1 MTLVG
6 ILGGGQLGRMLAL
19 AGLPLGLRFR
29 FLDPNP
35 AAPAAAAGELI
46 VGGFDDVA
54 ALDRFADGLDVATYE
69 FENVPVESARR
80 LASRVRVVPPPTALE
95 AAQDRLIEKTFFEE
109 AGLPT
114 APFMD
119 VPDEAALAHAA
130 ARIGFPA
137 VLKTRRLGYDGKG
150 QAVVR
155 DRAALETAWRAMAPQ
170 PMILERFI
178 PFERELSIVAVRGAG
193 GSCAF
198 YPLAE
203 NVHAGGI
210 LRESRAPAPAL
221 TDDVQE
227 HAETRAR
234 AVMERLD
241 YTGVLAIEFFQ
252 HHGLLLANEFAPRVH
267 NTGHWTID
275 GAFTSQF
282 ENHLRA
288 ILGLPLGPVTAR
300 CHAVMLNLIGSAP
313 AAEAILRAAP
323 GARVHLYDKAPRPG
337 RKIGH
342 VTLLG
347 AGAAEADQQAAAV
360 RMLLAACA

>member
-54 ALDRFADGLDVATYE
+54 ALDRFADGLDVVTYE

-80 LASRVRVVPPPTALE
+80 LASRVRVVPPPAALE
-95 AAQDRLIEKTFFEE
+95 AAQDRLVEKTFFEE

-155 DRAALETAWRAMAPQ
+155 DRAALEAAWRAMAPQ

-193 GSCAF
+193 GQCAF
-198 YPLAE
+198 YPVTE

-227 HAETRAR
+227 HAEVRAR
-234 AVMERLD
+234 AVMEKLD

-288 ILGLPLGPVTAR
+288 ILGLLLGPVTAR

-313 AAEAILRAAP
+313 ATEAILRAAP

-342 VTLLG
+342 ITLLG
-347 AGAAEADQQAAAV
+347 ATAAEADQQAAAV
-360 RMLLAACA
+360 RALLASCA

>member
-1 MTLVG
+1 MKHIGV
-6 ILGGGQLGRMLAL
+6 LGGGQLGRMLAL

-35 AAPAAAAGELI
+35 DSPAAAAGELI
-46 VGGFDDVA
+46 VGRFDDPV
-54 ALDRFADGLDVATYE
+54 ALDRFAQDLDAVTYE
-69 FENVPVESARR
+69 FENVPVESVRR
-80 LASRVRVVPPPTALE
+80 LAARLPVLPRPEALE
-95 AAQDRLIEKTFFEE
+95 ASQDRLVEKTFFEE
-109 AGLPT
+109 CGLPT

-119 VPDEAALAHAA
+119 LPDEAALAHAV

-150 QAVVR
+150 QVVVR
-155 DRAALETAWRAMAPQ
+155 DRASLEAAWRALAPQ

-178 PFERELSIVAVRGAG
+178 PFERELSIVAVRGANG
-193 GSCAF
+193 LCAF
-198 YPLAE
+198 YPLSE
-203 NVHAGGI
+203 NIHAGGI

-221 TDDVQE
+221 TDDEQE
-227 HAETRAR
+227 HAEARAR

-241 YTGVLAIEFFQ
+241 YTGVIAIEFFQ
-252 HHGLLLANEFAPRVH
+252 HRGLLLANEFAPRVH

-288 ILGLPLGPVTAR
+288 IAGLPPGPTAAR
-300 CHAVMLNLIGSAP
+300 CHAAMLNLIGSAP
-313 AAEAILRAAP
+313 PTEAILRAVPA
-323 GARVHLYDKAPRPG
+323 ARVHLYDKAARPG

-347 AGAAEADQQAAAV
+347 ATAAEAEHKAQSVKPLIAAAG
-360 RMLLAACA
+360 

>member
-1 MTLVG
+1 MKRVG

-19 AGLPLGLRFR
+19 AGLPLGLKFR

-35 AAPAAAAGELI
+35 EAPAGAVGELV
-46 VGGFDDVA
+46 VGRFDDPAV
-54 ALDRFADGLDVATYE
+54 LDRFADGLDVATYE

-80 LASRVRVVPPPTALE
+80 LAARVPVLPNPVALE
-95 AAQDRLIEKTFFEE
+95 TAQDRLVEKTFFEKC
-109 AGLPT
+109 GLPT
-114 APFMD
+114 APFAD
-119 VPDEAALAHAA
+119 VSDRDALAHAV

-155 DRAALETAWRAMAPQ
+155 DRAALEAAWAAMAPQ

-178 PFERELSIVAVRGAG
+178 RFDRELSIVAARGAG
-193 GSCAF
+193 GQCVF

-203 NVHAGGI
+203 NIHAGGI

-221 TDDVQE
+221 TEDVQE
-227 HAETRAR
+227 HAEARAR
-234 AVMERLD
+234 AVMEKLD
-241 YTGVLAIEFFQ
+241 YTGVLAIEFFE

-267 NTGHWTID
+267 NSGHWTID

-288 ILGLPLGPVTAR
+288 ILGLPLGPAAAR
-300 CHAVMLNLIGSAP
+300 CTAVMLNLIGSAP
-313 AAEAILRAAP
+313 ATQAILSAAP

-347 AGAAEADQQAAAV
+347 ASAGEAEHQAAAV
-360 RMLLAACA
+360 RPMIEGAQ